1 MRDTDKLNAIIEL
14 RNIFKRYSLKD
25 SFVLENVSLFVKE
38 SEVIALLGPSGSGKS
53 TLLHIA
59 GLIDSPTEGK
69 IVFENKAIEKL
80 SDDEKTFLRLHK
92 IGFVYQYHHLL
103 QEFSAL
109 ENVMLPMLIAGRKKK
124 EAQKKAE
131 HLLEML
137 GLQDKIEMF
146 PSELSGGQKQRVAIA
161 RAMINDPVLL
171 LADEPTG
178 NLDPE
183 TAQSVFND
191 MLKIMESN
199 HMSAIVATHNYDIAK
214 KMHRQCSI
222 EDGKLIEK

>member
-1 MRDTDKLNAIIEL
+1 MRNTDKPNLIIEL
-14 RNIFKRYSLKD
+14 QNIFKRYSLKD
-25 SFVLENVSLFVKE
+25 SFVLENVSLSVKE

-69 IVFENKAIEKL
+69 IVFENKKIENL
-80 SDDEKTFLRLHK
+80 SDEGKTLLRLRK

-124 EAQKKAE
+124 EAQEKAE

-137 GLQDKIEMF
+137 GLKDKVSMF

-161 RAMINDPVLL
+161 RAMVNDPILL

-183 TAQSVFND
+183 TAQSVFDD
-191 MLKIMESN
+191 MLKIMEAN

-214 KMHRQCSI
+214 KMHRQCSL
-222 EDGKLIEK
+222 EDGNLIEK